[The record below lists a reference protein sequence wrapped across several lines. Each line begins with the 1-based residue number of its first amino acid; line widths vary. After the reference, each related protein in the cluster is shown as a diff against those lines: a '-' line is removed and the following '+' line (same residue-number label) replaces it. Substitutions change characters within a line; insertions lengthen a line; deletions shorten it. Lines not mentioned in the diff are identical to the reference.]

1 MAAPPITRSRRT
13 AEPILWLLFSAGG
26 VAAAL
31 FLPVLMFIF
40 GLAVPLGWLAPGP
53 DHLHAVLANPLT
65 LLVLFGVCV
74 LSLFH
79 WAQRFRFTLF
89 HVLKLKDHQRLINIL
104 CYTVAVLGSIAVAVV
119 LWQAR

>member
-1 MAAPPITRSRRT
+1 M
-13 AEPILWLLFSAGG
+13 
-26 VAAAL
+26 
-31 FLPVLMFIF
+31 
-40 GLAVPLGWLAPGP
+40 
-53 DHLHAVLANPLT
+53 LANPLT

-89 HVLKLKDHQRLINIL
+89 HVLKLKDHQRLINIV

>member
-1 MAAPPITRSRRT
+1 MMAERTTRSRRT

-31 FLPVLMFIF
+31 FLPVLVLIF
-40 GLAVPLGWLAPGP
+40 GLAIPLGWLAPGP
-53 DHLHAVLANPLT
+53 DHLHAVLSNPLT
-65 LLVLFGVCV
+65 LLVLFGVSV

-79 WAQRFRFTLF
+79 WAQRFRYTLF
-89 HVLKLKDHQRLINIL
+89 DGLKLKNHEQLINIG
-104 CYTVAVLGSIAVAVV
+104 CYTVAVVGSIAVAVV

>member
-1 MAAPPITRSRRT
+1 MAERATRSGRT

-26 VAAAL
+26 VASAL
-31 FLPVLMFIF
+31 FLPVLVFIF

-53 DHLHAVLANPLT
+53 DHLHGVLANPLT
-65 LLVLFGVCV
+65 LLVLFGLCV

-79 WAQRFRFTLF
+79 WAQRFRYTLIDGLN
-89 HVLKLKDHQRLINIL
+89 LKGYQRVINIG
-104 CYTVAVLGSIAVAVV
+104 CYTVAVIGSIAVALV

>member
-40 GLAVPLGWLAPGP
+40 GLAVPLGWLAPGR
-53 DHLHAVLANPLT
+53 DHLHAVLVNPLT
-65 LLVLFGVCV
+65 LLVLFGVFA

-89 HVLKLKDHQRLINIL
+89 HILKLKDHQRLINIL
-104 CYTVAVLGSIAVAVV
+104 CYTVAVLGSFAVAVV